1 MNKYIVSGIYI
12 DGMPVW
18 DVIYADNATKA
29 IRIAEDAEHNLEMVK
44 IHKNLD
50 LAMTRIDRL
59 EKELTGITKPRYQKP
74 EWTTRKNEG
83 GKTA

>member
-1 MNKYIVSGIYI
+1 MNKYIVSGIWT

-29 IRIAEDAEHNLEMVK
+29 IRIAEDAEHNLEMVQ

-50 LAMTRIDRL
+50 LAMTRTDKL

-74 EWTTRKNEG
+74 EWTTRKNG

>member
-18 DVIYADNATKA
+18 DVIYAENAAKA

-44 IHKNLD
+44 IHKNLG
-50 LAMTRIDRL
+50 LAMTRIDKL

-74 EWTTRKNEG
+74 EWTARKNG